1 MIFYRNRQFWNSLYA
16 DIQRKV

>member
-16 DIQRKV
+16 DIGRKV

>member
-16 DIQRKV
+16 DIERKV